1 MKTIIAVLKYIINNN
16 PIYSVPKYLL
26 WALGYQIYKRFSGG
40 IFSKNLFNG
49 KKILIFP
56 GNPIASSF
64 IYSACHDRD
73 EIEALRALA
82 DENTIFL
89 DIGANIG
96 SYSLLLSDIARE
108 VYAFEAH
115 PVTASYC
122 KMNFLL
128 NQIDSAH
135 VITKAIG
142 ASNTLRY
149 FSNMSKG
156 SPINAFVQK
165 NDNAIQV
172 QTITLDQFIES
183 RQFAKNANFLVKID
197 VEGFEHEVLMGAQ
210 TFLANYPIKAI
221 LLEGFS
227 TEYSEVERKLIQL
240 GFNVEFVANHN
251 MIAKKE
257 ASQGTTTCAHKH
269 WAPSHST

>member
-1 MKTIIAVLKYIINNN
+1 MKAIIAIFKYIIANN
-16 PIYSVPKYLL
+16 PAYSIPKYLCY
-26 WALGYQIYKRFSGG
+26 AFFYQLYKRIYGG
-40 IFSKNLFNG
+40 IFSKKLFNG
-49 KKILIFP
+49 KKIIIFP
-56 GNPIASSF
+56 GNPISSSF
-64 IYSACHDRD
+64 VYSACHDQV

-96 SYSLLLSDIARE
+96 SYSICLADKVRE

-115 PVTASYC
+115 PITANLC
-122 KMNFLL
+122 RMNFLL
-128 NQIDSAH
+128 NQIDASH

-142 ASNTLRY
+142 ASNSLRY

-183 RQFAKNANFLVKID
+183 HQFAKNANFLVKID
-197 VEGFEHEVLMGAQ
+197 VEGFEHEVLAGAAH
-210 TFLANYPIKAI
+210 FLANYPIKAI

-227 TEYSEVERKLIQL
+227 QEYTEVEKQLLQL
-240 GFNVEFVANHN
+240 GFTVECVANHN
-251 MIAKKE
+251 RIATRKTAKGLE
-257 ASQGTTTCAHKH
+257 TCAHKH
-269 WAPSHST
+269 LARSI

>member
-1 MKTIIAVLKYIINNN
+1 MKTIIAILKYILESN
-16 PIYSVPKYLL
+16 PVYSVPKYLL
-26 WALGYQIYKRFSGG
+26 YAVGYQIYKRLSGG
-40 IFSKNLFNG
+40 VFSKNLFNG

-64 IYSACHDRD
+64 IYSECHDKD
-73 EIEALRALA
+73 EIEALRALS

-96 SYSLLLSDIARE
+96 SYSLLLSDIVRE

-115 PVTASYC
+115 PVTANFC

-128 NQIDSAH
+128 NHIDPAH

-149 FSNMSKG
+149 FSNMSRG

-183 RQFAKNANFLVKID
+183 RQFPKNANFLVKID

-210 TFLANYPIKAI
+210 TFLANYAIRAI

-227 TEYSEVERKLIQL
+227 TEYTEVEKKLIQL
-240 GFNVEFVANHN
+240 GFNVQFVANHN
-251 MIAKKE
+251 MIARKIGSK
-257 ASQGTTTCAHKH
+257 GTKTCAHPH
-269 WAPSHST
+269 LAPSHSI